1 MKQML
6 CLLLAVV
13 WGMTCHA
20 QSDDFVRVFEACR
33 LAQSSMSCGEGSLDE
48 IRNATDMLMKA
59 SWEPLVLQNDNVAG
73 EASIKG
79 HLVFS
84 PAFFRGLQNG
94 RNVYKRAERYAK
106 EAENLQRGGTVQLCT
121 KCIKAN
127 DCVTYRM
134 KGIGGAFNI
143 AAVAEVNGLINLKV
157 MVKDSGGQTS
167 QLYKVNSDEFR
178 GASFRRLE
186 TITLPKGITTIYI
199 TIENR
204 SSNATSVAIVTE

>member
-6 CLLLAVV
+6 CLLPAVV
-13 WGMTCHA
+13 WCMTCYA

-48 IRNATDMLMKA
+48 IRNAMDMLMKA

-84 PAFFRGLQNG
+84 PAFFRELQNG

-106 EAENLQRGGTVQLCT
+106 EAENLQRGGRVQLCT

>member
-13 WGMTCHA
+13 WCMTCHA
-20 QSDDFVRVFEACR
+20 QSDDFVRVLEACR

-84 PAFFRGLQNG
+84 PAFFRELQTG

-127 DCVTYRM
+127 GCVTYRM

-157 MVKDSGGQTS
+157 TVKDSGGQTS